1 MGINKKKESYFLVT
15 TALEESWKAKVQT
28 IFLGDWCLI
37 FNKFNK
43 DNYPNHKINNYHWD
57 DREKYNQ
64 DFHFID
70 KLYEKKLKELTILL
84 NKSHGTDN
92 NIRYWR
98 IVIGPWLRSFI
109 EVLFDRYEIL
119 KSINQDIS
127 DSIILYYETNDF
139 IPLNYVEFSSQIK
152 SDEWNHM
159 IFSEIIQVL
168 NIPFSKSDIKLKE
181 KEKSL
186 SPPIKNIKRKGK
198 NFFLKIYSIL
208 VTKSLNRILIKDPYI
223 NILSELK
230 LNLMF
235 FQLPIRL
242 PASSIK
248 KPKEIE
254 NRKSTEN
261 LNSKSDF
268 EKLLNKLLIG
278 LLPFSY
284 LENFE
289 KINTETNFYYPS
301 KSKII
306 FTSNAYQHDDH
317 FKIMTAERSLKNIPY
332 VIGQHGGGFK
342 TGLNNQT
349 VLHQLKT
356 CDNFYSWGWTDKY
369 SNESKIRKMP
379 SLKLSRKIS
388 SPDVK
393 GFILITP
400 PSYPRYF
407 YCHYSVPVSGQF
419 LKTINWTIDFINN
432 INDISSE
439 MIKVKLDSDVFGWNL
454 NERFIS
460 QGFSKILSEGKNLYE
475 LLSKSRILVSTY
487 NSTIYYETLSSN
499 FPTVIFFDMKF
510 YEISEESKEDFRL
523 LKSVGIFYDSPLL
536 ASKFVNSIFNNIDEW
551 WFKKEVQ
558 HARKNFCDKYAF
570 NSKTYLKDW
579 KSSIN
584 ELVKK

>member
-43 DNYPNHKINNYHWD
+43 DKYPNHIVNDYHWD

-98 IVIGPWLRSFI
+98 IVIGPWLRSFT

-127 DSIILYYETNDF
+127 DTIILDYQIHDF
-139 IPLNYVEFSSQIK
+139 IPLNYIEFYSQIK
-152 SDEWNHM
+152 SDEWNHI
-159 IFSEIIQVL
+159 IFSEIIQFL
-168 NIPFSKSDIKLKE
+168 NIPYSKSDVKLKE
-181 KEKSL
+181 TIKPQSSTIKKIKEKS
-186 SPPIKNIKRKGK
+186 K

-208 VTKSLNRILIKDPYI
+208 ITKISNKILIKDPYMP
-223 NILSELK
+223 ILNEFK
-230 LNLMF
+230 LNLQF

-261 LNSKSDF
+261 LNSESDF

-306 FTSNAYQHDDH
+306 FTSNAYLHDDH

-356 CDNFYSWGWTDKY
+356 CDNFYSWGWTDK
-369 SNESKIRKMP
+369 SSTENKIIKMP

-388 SPDVK
+388 LPDSE
-393 GFILITP
+393 GYILITT

-407 YCHYSVPVSGQF
+407 YSHFSVPVAGQF
-419 LKTINWTIDFINN
+419 LKIINETIDFINN
-432 INDISSE
+432 LSGISSE
-439 MIKVKLDSDVFGWNL
+439 KIKLKLDSDVFGWKV

-460 QGFSKILSEGKNLYE
+460 QGFSKTLTKGENFYK
-475 LLSKSRILVSTY
+475 LLSKSRLSISTY
-487 NSTIYYETLSSN
+487 NSTIYYETMSSN
-499 FPTVIFFDMKF
+499 FPTVIFFDMNF
-510 YEISEESKEDFRL
+510 YEISEESKEDFNL
-523 LKSVGIFYDSPLL
+523 LKSVGIFHESPLS
-536 ASKFVNSIFNNIDEW
+536 AAKFVNSIFNNIDGW

-558 HARKNFCDKYAF
+558 YARKEFCDKYAF